1 MKASKKFGAFVFF
14 HYIYNHM
21 KLDSLRTLVKEELS
35 KKLNE
40 EYQDKFKMVGMLI
53 TNIKK
58 RPQKEIFSDIRSIP
72 GITVAS
78 VKEPMEY
85 SEQNTEKFQ
94 SIMTVKVD
102 GHPWIVSSGFDRSK
116 MEDIRKAIL
125 KVEGVLSYN
134 VNSDNISAL

>member
-1 MKASKKFGAFVFF
+1 
-14 HYIYNHM
+14 M

-35 KKLNE
+35 RRLNE

-72 GITVAS
+72 GVTVAS
-78 VKEPMEY
+78 AKEPMDY

-94 SIMTVKVD
+94 TVLTIKVD
-102 GHPWIVSSGFDRSK
+102 GHPWISTSGFDRSK

-134 VNSDNISAL
+134 VNPDNISPL

>member
-1 MKASKKFGAFVFF
+1 
-14 HYIYNHM
+14 M

-35 KKLNE
+35 KRLNE
-40 EYQDKFKMVGMLI
+40 DYQDKFKMVGMLI

-85 SEQNTEKFQ
+85 SEQDTEKFQ

-102 GHPWIVSSGFDRSK
+102 GHPWITKGGFDRSK

-134 VNSDNISAL
+134 LNSDNISAI

>member
-1 MKASKKFGAFVFF
+1 
-14 HYIYNHM
+14 M
-21 KLDSLRTLVKEELS
+21 KLDHLRILVKEELN

-40 EYQDKFKMVGMLI
+40 EYQDKFKMVGLLL
-53 TNIKK
+53 TNIRK

-72 GITVAS
+72 GVTVAS

-85 SEQNTEKFQ
+85 SEQDTERFQ
-94 SIMTVKVD
+94 SILTVKVD
-102 GHPWIVSSGFDRSK
+102 GHPWITKGGFDRSK

-134 VNSDNISAL
+134 VNSDNISSL

>member
-1 MKASKKFGAFVFF
+1 
-14 HYIYNHM
+14 M
-21 KLDSLRTLVKEELS
+21 KLENLRTLVKEELS

-53 TNIKK
+53 TNIKL
-58 RPQKEIFSDIRSIP
+58 RPQKEIFSDIRSLP

-94 SIMTVKVD
+94 SIMTIKVD
-102 GHPWIVSSGFDRSK
+102 GHPWIVKGGFDRTK
-116 MEDIRKAIL
+116 MEEIRKEIL
-125 KVEGVLSYN
+125 KIKGVLSFN
-134 VNSDNISAL
+134 VNSDNITSL

>member
-1 MKASKKFGAFVFF
+1 
-14 HYIYNHM
+14 M
-21 KLDSLRTLVKEELS
+21 KLDNLRTLVKEELN
-35 KKLNE
+35 KRLNE
-40 EYQDKFKMVGMLI
+40 EYQDKFKMVGLLI

-72 GITVAS
+72 GVTVAS

-85 SEQNTEKFQ
+85 SEQNTERFQ

-102 GHPWIVSSGFDRSK
+102 GHPWITKGGFDRSK

-134 VNSDNISAL
+134 VNSDNISSF

>member
-1 MKASKKFGAFVFF
+1 
-14 HYIYNHM
+14 M
-21 KLDSLRTLVKEELS
+21 KLNHLRTLVKEELN

-58 RPQKEIFSDIRSIP
+58 RPQKEIFSYIRSLP

-78 VKEPMEY
+78 VKEPMPY

-94 SIMTVKVD
+94 SIMTIRVD
-102 GHPWIVSSGFDRSK
+102 GHPWITKGGFDRTK

-134 VNSDNISAL
+134 VNPDNISSL